1 MRKYDKLVQQSFLND
16 EQAIIKRLKQV
27 YAQSLKDINAKIA
40 QLMSRSDADMSHVI
54 YQVEYQKALK
64 KQIENILNDLHTG
77 QFSTISEYLVHC
89 YDNGF
94 MGAMYALQQQGIPL
108 CIPIDQTQVVRAVQL
123 DSKISNGLYSRLGED
138 VAELKKKIT
147 AQVSRGISTGMT
159 YAQVAQQLAAYTNI
173 GFNNAV
179 RITRTEGHRIQV
191 QSAMDAAEQAK
202 EHGAE
207 VVKQWDST
215 LDRRTRPAH
224 KKVDGEI
231 REIDEKFSNG
241 LMFPGDP
248 HGKASEVINCRC
260 ALLQRAKWALDDEE
274 LETLKK
280 RAEYFE
286 LDKSKDF
293 EDFKK
298 KYRKAATKIKAQ
310 ESKAKFVAARTR
322 EEAANFAKTA
332 FNVDADYA
340 KYNIDVANAV
350 NETMY
355 KVRDVFGDAA
365 FNKLNRIGTFPKGYS
380 TRWQGVYVSSQN
392 PDVDGSL
399 WLRNVGTKKSLEK
412 LETSAKEQFEAGWWS
427 TPEALHT
434 IRHELGHAIHYAI
447 GTDEKNAA
455 INSLR
460 KSIQDERLRRNRSGD
475 RNHKYADWLSEYGMT
490 NTKEF
495 VAESIAEYLVGNPR
509 ETAAKVVQI
518 LIGGK

>member
-27 YAQSLKDINAKIA
+27 YDQSLKDINAKIA
-40 QLMSRSDADMSHVI
+40 QLMSRSDANMSHVI

-64 KQIENILNDLHTG
+64 KQIESILNDLHTG

-123 DSKISNGLYSRLGED
+123 DSKISNGLYTRLGED

-231 REIDEKFSNG
+231 RELDEKFSNG

-248 HGKASEVINCRC
+248 NGKASEVVNCRC

-298 KYRKAATKIKAQ
+298 KYRKAVEQIKKEAHIPQTPELEQKRQAVSEYLRSLGAEVDNDGMVTLYHATGKENVPKIKKNGFKPTDAP
-310 ESKAKFVAARTR
+310 VNGGTGG
-322 EEAANFAKTA
+322 EEIQK
-332 FNVDADYA
+332 
-340 KYNIDVANAV
+340 
-350 NETMY
+350 
-355 KVRDVFGDAA
+355 RVF
-365 FNKLNRIGTFPKGYS
+365 FGYDKEWIS
-380 TRWQGVYVSSQN
+380 DTWSN
-392 PDVDGSL
+392 DG
-399 WLRNVGTKKSLEK
+399 NYE
-412 LETSAKEQFEAGWWS
+412 
-427 TPEALHT
+427 
-434 IRHELGHAIHYAI
+434 I
-447 GTDEKNAA
+447 
-455 INSLR
+455 
-460 KSIQDERLRRNRSGD
+460 
-475 RNHKYADWLSEYGMT
+475 MT
-490 NTKEF
+490 VK
-495 VAESIAEYLVGNPR
+495 IPAEYLHQFGKNTLEVVVEGTIRMDDGGIWIPDILPTS
-509 ETAAKVVQI
+509 TAWDRKTVKRW
-518 LIGGK
+518 LKKKG